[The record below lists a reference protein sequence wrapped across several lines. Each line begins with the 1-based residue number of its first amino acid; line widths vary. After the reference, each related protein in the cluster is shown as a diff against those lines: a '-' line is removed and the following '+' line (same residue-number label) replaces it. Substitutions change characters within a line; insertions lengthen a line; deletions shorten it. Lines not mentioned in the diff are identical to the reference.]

1 MVYIFENINTV
12 TNDLLKKFD
21 SLYTEERKI
30 KSGKYCR
37 EDDKKK
43 SLIAYIL
50 LLYALKKEYGIFE
63 KLYFDYGKN
72 SKPFLKKHKNIYFSI
87 SHSGKYVSV
96 AADINNIG
104 VDVEGYID
112 DYETISRYVFSED
125 EMKYIEN
132 GNSGAKAAKL
142 WTLKESYLKY
152 TGTGIAD
159 GLKAYDFA
167 YKPDVFEKYG
177 CKFKCIQKEK
187 YYLSVCSENDM
198 TIKFVKEED
207 LIKLVR

>member
-72 SKPFLKKHKNIYFSI
+72 NKPFLKKHKNI
-87 SHSGKYVSV
+87 
-96 AADINNIG
+96 
-104 VDVEGYID
+104 
-112 DYETISRYVFSED
+112 
-125 EMKYIEN
+125 
-132 GNSGAKAAKL
+132 
-142 WTLKESYLKY
+142 
-152 TGTGIAD
+152 
-159 GLKAYDFA
+159 
-167 YKPDVFEKYG
+167 
-177 CKFKCIQKEK
+177 
-187 YYLSVCSENDM
+187 
-198 TIKFVKEED
+198 
-207 LIKLVR
+207 

>member
-72 SKPFLKKHKNIYFSI
+72 NKPFLKNIKIYISVYLIQVNMYPLRQISI
-87 SHSGKYVSV
+87 
-96 AADINNIG
+96 
-104 VDVEGYID
+104 
-112 DYETISRYVFSED
+112 ISE
-125 EMKYIEN
+125 
-132 GNSGAKAAKL
+132 L
-142 WTLKESYLKY
+142 TLKD
-152 TGTGIAD
+152 T
-159 GLKAYDFA
+159 
-167 YKPDVFEKYG
+167 
-177 CKFKCIQKEK
+177 
-187 YYLSVCSENDM
+187 
-198 TIKFVKEED
+198 
-207 LIKLVR
+207 

>member
-1 MVYIFENINTV
+1 M
-12 TNDLLKKFD
+12 
-21 SLYTEERKI
+21 
-30 KSGKYCR
+30 
-37 EDDKKK
+37 
-43 SLIAYIL
+43 

-72 SKPFLKKHKNIYFSI
+72 NKPFLKKHKNIYFSI

-112 DYETISRYVFSED
+112 DYKTISRYVFSED
-125 EMKYIEN
+125 EMKYVEN

-177 CKFKCIQKEK
+177 CKFKCIKKEK